1 MFIIIIIFAVELHF
15 VHCSLNTYS
24 LIGIALCTLNLKAKM
39 DAYESILLV
48 KSEVFV
54 FKIPPRTTNRGYRA
68 ADWNLAEPQWTGRLR
83 LVAKGKECVLKL
95 EDKTTGE
102 LFAKCPI
109 ETYPGV
115 AVESVTDS
123 SRYFVLR
130 IQDDN
135 GKSEMLPDIDDLQ
148 RCMLSQKDDKVHVV
162 TEEQPTVAL
171 LKERE
176 REYARAGSKLS
187 GTIREESSWGVDN
200 AANCSKHSSSMGP
213 PLSNGPGRSAFI
225 GVGFS
230 DRSDSFD
237 LNVALQDH
245 FKWLKK
251 SEEIEKEKDDPKQE
265 LDLRFKEGETIKIN
279 MKITKKDGSDVSS
292 KPRARPGLALG
303 SGILPPPP
311 GGVKLAG
318 LPSASGVSRVTP
330 TSSPSHQP
338 TSNVDLLLDVDQP
351 AATPLKGP
359 GGESWGEFASGG
371 QHRVEFLGEVNPHLR
386 GGRVE
391 NHLGNTTPSS
401 PDRDSNLDLPV
412 LGGRAQH
419 D

>member
-1 MFIIIIIFAVELHF
+1 
-15 VHCSLNTYS
+15 
-24 LIGIALCTLNLKAKM
+24 M
-39 DAYESILLV
+39 DTYESILLV

-135 GKSEMLPDIDDLQ
+135 G
-148 RCMLSQKDDKVHVV
+148 
-162 TEEQPTVAL
+162 
-171 LKERE
+171 
-176 REYARAGSKLS
+176 
-187 GTIREESSWGVDN
+187 
-200 AANCSKHSSSMGP
+200 
-213 PLSNGPGRSAFI
+213 RSAFI

-279 MKITKKDGSDVSS
+279 MKIT
-292 KPRARPGLALG
+292 
-303 SGILPPPP
+303 
-311 GGVKLAG
+311 LAG

-359 GGESWGEFASGG
+359 GGESWGEFARGG
-371 QHRVEFLGEVNPHLR
+371 QHRL
-386 GGRVE
+386 
-391 NHLGNTTPSS
+391 T
-401 PDRDSNLDLPV
+401 
-412 LGGRAQH
+412 
-419 D
+419 

>member
-1 MFIIIIIFAVELHF
+1 
-15 VHCSLNTYS
+15 
-24 LIGIALCTLNLKAKM
+24 
-39 DAYESILLV
+39 
-48 KSEVFV
+48 
-54 FKIPPRTTNRGYRA
+54 
-68 ADWNLAEPQWTGRLR
+68 
-83 LVAKGKECVLKL
+83 
-95 EDKTTGE
+95 
-102 LFAKCPI
+102 
-109 ETYPGV
+109 
-115 AVESVTDS
+115 
-123 SRYFVLR
+123 
-130 IQDDN
+130 
-135 GKSEMLPDIDDLQ
+135 
-148 RCMLSQKDDKVHVV
+148 
-162 TEEQPTVAL
+162 
-171 LKERE
+171 
-176 REYARAGSKLS
+176 
-187 GTIREESSWGVDN
+187 
-200 AANCSKHSSSMGP
+200 
-213 PLSNGPGRSAFI
+213 RSAFI

-311 GGVKLAG
+311 GSVKLAG

-371 QHRVEFLGEVNPHLR
+371 QH
-386 GGRVE
+386 
-391 NHLGNTTPSS
+391 
-401 PDRDSNLDLPV
+401 
-412 LGGRAQH
+412 
-419 D
+419 